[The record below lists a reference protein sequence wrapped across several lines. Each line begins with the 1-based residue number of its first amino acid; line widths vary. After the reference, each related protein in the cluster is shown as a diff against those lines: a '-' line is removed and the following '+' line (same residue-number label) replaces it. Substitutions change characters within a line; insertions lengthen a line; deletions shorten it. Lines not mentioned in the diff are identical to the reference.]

1 MDGLSKTKFWGCVSR
16 GTQDLSRGF
25 NAPFFTLLYLGIIG
39 IEVNLWLLRL
49 QEVTMH
55 RKLYI

>member
-39 IEVNLWLLRL
+39 IEVNLWLL
-49 QEVTMH
+49 
-55 RKLYI
+55 K